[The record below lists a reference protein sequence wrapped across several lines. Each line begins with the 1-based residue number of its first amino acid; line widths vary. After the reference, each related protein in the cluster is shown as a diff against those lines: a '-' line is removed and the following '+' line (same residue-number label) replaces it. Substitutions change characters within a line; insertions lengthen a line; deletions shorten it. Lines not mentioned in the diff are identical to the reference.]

1 MARGLRRGPVLL
13 RFRSL
18 VDSIAGYV
26 AGIVDTR
33 QLSKVRHR
41 AVATTPPECR
51 SASASLRYAMLP
63 SSFGC
68 GLGLRGLHFR
78 GHLCVHSRYGPVTRR
93 PPFTMAV
100 SMGFKA
106 LVSFLLAIQTTGFW
120 LFPRRVCPPLNAP
133 AFAGRTTGRA
143 VFPHPALGRDHAFAH
158 GRLAVRC
165 ARRARPM
172 SFHRRSSE
180 KRTYFPARTLC
191 LRQSHWRSRLIA
203 CASTAA

>member
-1 MARGLRRGPVLL
+1 MLSASSSPCRRYHP
-13 RFRSL
+13 
-18 VDSIAGYV
+18 AGV
-26 AGIVDTR
+26 
-33 QLSKVRHR
+33 
-41 AVATTPPECR
+41 R

-120 LFPRRVCPPLNAP
+120 LFPRRVCP
-133 AFAGRTTGRA
+133 R
-143 VFPHPALGRDHAFAH
+143 
-158 GRLAVRC
+158 
-165 ARRARPM
+165 
-172 SFHRRSSE
+172 
-180 KRTYFPARTLC
+180 
-191 LRQSHWRSRLIA
+191 
-203 CASTAA
+203 